1 MSKKILIVDDDLLIR
16 RLLQHNLKKAGYR
29 VSVANNGCKALKI
42 VKKDKPDLIISDVVM
57 PKMDGLELCKKLRED
72 LDTKLIPIILMTSNT
87 QIQEKLKGFKFG
99 ADDYLTKPF
108 HLEDLLVRVD
118 SLLERKDSP
127 ASDEDVD

>member
-16 RLLQHNLKKAGYR
+16 RLLQHNLNKAGYR
-29 VSVANNGCKALKI
+29 VSVANNGYKALKI

-57 PKMDGLELCKKLRED
+57 PKLNGLELCKKLRED
-72 LDTKLIPIILMTSNT
+72 PDTKLIPIILMTSDT
-87 QIQEKLKGFKFG
+87 QIQDKLRDSKFG

>member
-29 VSVANNGCKALKI
+29 VSVAENGYQALKI

-57 PKMDGLELCKKLRED
+57 PKLNGLELCKKLRED
-72 LDTKLIPIILMTSNT
+72 PDTKLIPIILMTSDT
-87 QIQEKLKGFKFG
+87 QIQDKLRDSKFG

-108 HLEDLLVRVD
+108 HLEDLLVRVH